1 MPPGDSSQPSTTEAA
16 ILGLVAFGER
26 SGYDLARLAEQS
38 VGYLWAPSRSQIYKI
53 LPRLV
58 QRGLARSRR
67 VRQRDRPDKDLYR
80 ITPAGRRLLRQW
92 LEHVDDPASGESNV
106 FALKIFFCD
115 LVPMRTARAQLEGYR
130 GFLEVRLERFEL
142 MLQGLVGRET
152 VFPRLILRRAIVRIR
167 VTLEWLEEAIE
178 VIDKLETARSRPEPE
193 ARHRGG

>member
-1 MPPGDSSQPSTTEAA
+1 VIRVFDP
-16 ILGLVAFGER
+16 
-26 SGYDLARLAEQS
+26 Y
-38 VGYLWAPSRSQIYKI
+38 
-53 LPRLV
+53 
-58 QRGLARSRR
+58 R
-67 VRQRDRPDKDLYR
+67 VRQRDRPDRDLYG

-130 GFLEVRLERFEL
+130 GFLEFRLERFEL

-167 VTLEWLEEAIE
+167 ATLEWLEEAIE
-178 VIDKLETARSRPEPE
+178 VIDKLETARLRPEPE